1 MKALQDMT
9 MREAAQEIYDFAR
22 ECAEQEVIC
31 HVGYYPWEDE
41 DEYTKD
47 WECKGKVLDIDGI
60 KLKVFASFKSKTT
73 YEVLDVDY
81 CTYLRT
87 EFVDGTD
94 EQYKCYTA
102 YSDALAYELERITD
116 NECTVE

>member
-1 MKALQDMT
+1 MKALNEMT
-9 MREAAQEIYDFAR
+9 PREAAQAIYDFAR

-47 WECKGKVLDIDGI
+47 WECKGKVLDMDGI
-60 KLKVFASFKSKTT
+60 KLKVFALFKSETT
-73 YEVLDVDY
+73 DEVLDVDY
-81 CTYLRT
+81 CNYFRT
-87 EFVDGTD
+87 EFVGGTD
-94 EQYKCYTA
+94 EQYKCYMA
-102 YSDALAYELERITD
+102 YSDALAYELERITE